1 MIIAYL
7 VPVFPMP
14 SQTFIR
20 RELAALESRGWTIHR
35 FAMRRFDGEAADPAD
50 QVEQDRTH
58 YILDAGAR
66 GLTLTLVIEMLG
78 RPRSFLTALSM
89 AVRMGLRSE
98 KGLVRNLIYLA
109 EACFLRRRL
118 AECGARHLH
127 AHFGTNSASIAMLCR
142 VLGGPPFSVTFHGPE
157 EFDAPRALG
166 LRQKVRHAAFV
177 ATISHFTRSQLL
189 RWSEYRDWSKIHVV
203 YAGVNPVYLKHGP
216 APIPNAP
223 RVVNIGRI
231 VEQKG
236 QAILIQA
243 VARLL
248 ERGID
253 VELVIASDG
262 PMRGEIE
269 RLIDQLGVRD
279 CIRLTGY
286 LDDLG
291 IFDEILAARAMV
303 LPSFA
308 EGLPSVIL
316 ESLALGRPVI
326 TTSIAAHSELIEPN
340 VNGWLIPAGDVD
352 SLVNAMAEVLAS
364 APAELEQMGRAGAA
378 RVAEQHDPEAAA
390 EKLTELFSDAST
402 NRFLSLSVSPL
413 DTATR

>member
-1 MIIAYL
+1 M
-7 VPVFPMP
+7 
-14 SQTFIR
+14 
-20 RELAALESRGWTIHR
+20 
-35 FAMRRFDGEAADPAD
+35 
-50 QVEQDRTH
+50 EQDRTC

-66 GLTLTLVIEMLG
+66 GLTSTMVIEMLAH
-78 RPRSFLTALSM
+78 PRRFLMALGV
-89 AVRMGLRSE
+89 AVRMGLSSE

-118 AECGARHLH
+118 VDCGARHLH

-157 EFDAPRALG
+157 EFDAPRALS
-166 LRQKVRHAAFV
+166 LRQKIRHAAFV
-177 ATISHFTRSQLL
+177 AAVSHFTRSQLL

-203 YAGVNPVYLKHGP
+203 YAGVNPVYLNHGP
-216 APIPNAP
+216 APISDAP

-253 VELVIASDG
+253 VELVIGSDG

-269 RLIDQLGVRD
+269 RLIDQLGVRRHV
-279 CIRLTGY
+279 RLTGY

-291 IFDEILAARAMV
+291 IFDEIMAARAMV

-316 ESLALGRPVI
+316 EALALGRPVI

-340 VNGWLIPAGDVD
+340 VNGWLVPAGDVD
-352 SLVNAMAEVLAS
+352 SLVNAMAEVLAI
-364 APAELEQMGRAGAA
+364 APAELERMGRAGAA
-378 RVAEQHDPEAAA
+378 RVAEQHHPETSV
-390 EKLTELFSDAST
+390 EKLAELFSNVSAS
-402 NRFLSLSVSPL
+402 RSISLAPL

>member
-7 VPVFPMP
+7 IPIFPMP

-20 RELAALESRGWTIHR
+20 RELAALEARGWTIHR
-35 FAMRRFDGEAADPAD
+35 FAMRRFGGGPADPAD

-66 GLTLTLVIEMLG
+66 GLTSTLVIEMLR
-78 RPRSFLTALSM
+78 RPRCFLTALRM
-89 AVRMGLRSE
+89 AVGMGLRSE

-157 EFDAPRALG
+157 EFDAPRALS

-177 ATISHFTRSQLL
+177 AAISHFTRSQLL
-189 RWSEYRDWSKIHVV
+189 RWSEYRDWSKIHVI
-203 YAGVNPVYLKHGP
+203 YAGVNPMYLRHGP
-216 APIPNAP
+216 APIPDAP
-223 RVVNIGRI
+223 RIVNIGRI

-236 QAILIQA
+236 QAILIHA

-269 RLIDQLGVRD
+269 RLIDQLGLRD
-279 CIRLTGY
+279 HIRLTGY

-308 EGLPSVIL
+308 EGLPSVLL
-316 ESLALGRPVI
+316 EALALGRPVI
-326 TTSIAAHSELIEPN
+326 TTSIAGHSELIEPN

-352 SLVNAMAEVLAS
+352 SLVNAMAEVLTS
-364 APAELEQMGRAGAA
+364 APVELEQMGRAGAA
-378 RVAEQHDPEAAA
+378 RVAEQHDPETAV
-390 EKLTELFSDAST
+390 EKLTELFSNASA
-402 NRFLSLSVSPL
+402 NRSISLSPL

>member
-1 MIIAYL
+1 MMIIAYL
-7 VPVFPMP
+7 IPIFPMP

-20 RELAALESRGWTIHR
+20 RELAALEARGWTIHR
-35 FAMRRFDGEAADPAD
+35 FAMRRFGGGPADPAD

-66 GLTLTLVIEMLG
+66 RLTSTLVLEMLS
-78 RPRSFLTALSM
+78 RPRRFLTALRE
-89 AVRMGLRSE
+89 AVGMGLRSE

-127 AHFGTNSASIAMLCR
+127 AHFGTNSAAIAMLCR
-142 VLGGPPFSVTFHGPE
+142 VLGGPSFSVTFHGPE
-157 EFDAPRALG
+157 EFDAPRALS

-177 ATISHFTRSQLL
+177 AAISHFTRSQLL
-189 RWSEYRDWSKIHVV
+189 RWSEYRDWSKIRVV
-203 YAGVNPVYLKHGP
+203 YAGINPVYLRHGP
-216 APIPNAP
+216 VPIPDAP

-236 QAILIQA
+236 QAILIHA

-248 ERGID
+248 EQGID

-269 RLIDQLGVRD
+269 RLIEQFGLRD
-279 CIRLTGY
+279 RIRLTGY
-286 LDDLG
+286 LDDQG

-308 EGLPSVIL
+308 EGLPSVLL
-316 ESLALGRPVI
+316 EALALGRPVI
-326 TTSIAAHSELIEPN
+326 TTAIAGHSELIEPN

-352 SLVNAMAEVLAS
+352 SLVNAMAEVLTM
-364 APAELEQMGRAGAA
+364 APAELEQMGRAGAV

-390 EKLTELFSDAST
+390 ERLTELFLNASA
-402 NRFLSLSVSPL
+402 NRSISLSPL
-413 DTATR
+413 DMATR